1 MREGDPPDTHLDGDG
16 VDTVEVMFD
25 SFGNEGNLATH
36 VDDELER
43 QVTDERRNVDV
54 EDEGQG

>member
-1 MREGDPPDTHLDGDG
+1 MREGDPPDTHLDGDV
-16 VDTVEVMFD
+16 VDTVEVMFH